1 MNYEK
6 MSEKL
11 QQILMRAVE
20 ICKSYGHA
28 SVDTIQLLKAIF
40 EDEVLDGL
48 FKRLN
53 VDKRE
58 ALALIDDEMN
68 RIARASNTNPQLT
81 QEVVRSFDEAE
92 KWAAQHEETYLS
104 VASVWIALMFRDVSE
119 RRFGLDRADV
129 QPFLYFQAAGQ
140 AVRPE

>member
-68 RIARASNTNPQLT
+68 RMREGIQYESGADTGSRAQL
-81 QEVVRSFDEAE
+81 
-92 KWAAQHEETYLS
+92 
-104 VASVWIALMFRDVSE
+104 
-119 RRFGLDRADV
+119 
-129 QPFLYFQAAGQ
+129 
-140 AVRPE
+140 